1 MIRLCV
7 MLRQLPATAVV
18 HIVRGY
24 QAFVSPLLGHHCRFR
39 PTCSQYVIE
48 AVQKYG
54 VVGGTLRG
62 VWRIG
67 RCHPFAR
74 GGDDPP

>member
-1 MIRLCV
+1 MRLCV
-7 MLRQLPATAVV
+7 ILRQLSATTLVY
-18 HIVRGY
+18 IVRGY

-39 PTCSQYVIE
+39 PTCSQYLID
-48 AVQKYG
+48 AVRKHG
-54 VVGGTLRG
+54 PVGGTLRG
-62 VWRIG
+62 AWRIC